1 MKTAPSSRNAE
12 ESVLGCILLDGV
24 SIYEKVA
31 AWIRN
36 EDAFY
41 YKDNQVIWKAIKSI
55 YKSGE
60 PIDMIT
66 VTNKVK
72 DSNDFKN
79 DITVNQSMAFYITG
93 LPNSVATTANVEQH
107 AKIIWERH
115 IQREA
120 GKTANKLYKT
130 SFTDYDKLDNTL
142 QKHSRL
148 IDELKDLQPS
158 KKTEIDEIL
167 NSTLSNLKDGGNI
180 IPFGMQQLDYP
191 AGGMTRKEVT
201 VLGGRP
207 GHGKTTLSINI
218 VRSLIKQGY
227 KVMLFNREM
236 SNEEVMKKIII
247 MESKDIEYSKVR
259 KNELSDDEILKIEL
273 LNEKIKKKYKNLIM
287 YDNIRKL
294 GEAMLE
300 ISRYKPDV
308 VLDDYIQLIQVDDI
322 EERRFQIEA
331 IMMEYKWI
339 CKKENCSAIL
349 VSQLNREIEKRIDPK
364 PRLSDFAESGVIEQT
379 AETAIMPFYGWNF
392 DNESYDKY
400 EIEIIVPK
408 ARYGKVGT
416 YVMGFNGNRCKFY
429 FNREDATR
437 DVDVRPKL
445 KQKNTL
451 PKDKKLTAIY

>member
-1 MKTAPSSRNAE
+1 MTNLKAAPSSKNAE

-31 AWIRN
+31 AWIRD

-41 YKDNQVIWKAIKSI
+41 YKDNQTVWKAIKEI

-60 PIDMIT
+60 PIDVIT

-72 DSNDFKN
+72 DTNPDETMGYF
-79 DITVNQSMAFYITG
+79 ITG
-93 LPNSVATTANVEQH
+93 LPMEVATTANAEYH

-120 GKTANKLYKT
+120 AKTANKLYKT
-130 SFTDYDKLDNTL
+130 SFTDYEKLDTTL
-142 QKHSRL
+142 QQHSRL

-158 KKTEIDEIL
+158 KKTDIDVIIS
-167 NSTLSNLKDGGNI
+167 NTLSNLKNGSNI
-180 IPFGMQQLDYP
+180 IPFGLQQLDYP

-207 GHGKTTLSINI
+207 GHGKTTLAINI
-218 VRSLIKQGY
+218 VRSLIAQGY

-247 MESKDIEYSKVR
+247 MESDDIEYSKIR
-259 KNELSDDEILKIEL
+259 KNKLTDVEMTEVEL
-273 LNEKIKKKYKNLIM
+273 LTEKIDKKYKNLIM

-294 GEAMLE
+294 SEAMLE

-322 EERRFQIEA
+322 EERRFQIES
-331 IMMEYKWI
+331 IMYEYKWI

-392 DNESYDKY
+392 DNESHDKY

-408 ARYGKVGT
+408 SRYGTIGT

-429 FNREDATR
+429 FDRDDAKNDIDSNTR
-437 DVDVRPKL
+437 RKVPF
-445 KQKNTL
+445 
-451 PKDKKLTAIY
+451 

>member
-1 MKTAPSSRNAE
+1 MTNLKAAPSSKNAE

-31 AWIRN
+31 AWIRD

-41 YKDNQVIWKAIKSI
+41 YKDNQTVWKAIKEI

-60 PIDMIT
+60 PIDVIT

-72 DSNDFKN
+72 DTNPDETMGYF
-79 DITVNQSMAFYITG
+79 ITG
-93 LPNSVATTANVEQH
+93 LPMEVETTANAEYH

-120 GKTANKLYKT
+120 AKTANKLYKT
-130 SFTDYDKLDNTL
+130 SFTDYEKLDTTL
-142 QKHSRL
+142 QQHSRL

-158 KKTEIDEIL
+158 KKTDIDVII
-167 NSTLSNLKDGGNI
+167 NNTLSNLKNGSNI
-180 IPFGMQQLDYP
+180 IPFGLQQLDYP

-207 GHGKTTLSINI
+207 GHGKTTLAINI
-218 VRSLIKQGY
+218 VRSLIAQGY

-247 MESKDIEYSKVR
+247 MESDDIEYSKIR
-259 KNELSDDEILKIEL
+259 KNKLTDVEMTEVEL
-273 LNEKIKKKYKNLIM
+273 LTEKIDKKYKNLIM

-294 GEAMLE
+294 SEAMLE

-308 VLDDYIQLIQVDDI
+308 ILDDYIQLIQVDNI
-322 EERRFQIEA
+322 EERRFQIES
-331 IMMEYKWI
+331 IMYEYKWI

-392 DNESYDKY
+392 DNESHDKY

-408 ARYGKVGT
+408 SRYGTIGT

-429 FNREDATR
+429 FDRDDAKNDIDSNTR
-437 DVDVRPKL
+437 RKVPF
-445 KQKNTL
+445 
-451 PKDKKLTAIY
+451 

>member
-1 MKTAPSSRNAE
+1 MTNLKAAPSSKNAE

-24 SIYEKVA
+24 SVYEKVA
-31 AWIRN
+31 AWIRD

-41 YKDNQVIWKAIKSI
+41 YKDNQVVWKAIKEI

-60 PIDMIT
+60 PIDVIT

-72 DSNDFKN
+72 DASPDETMGYF
-79 DITVNQSMAFYITG
+79 ITG
-93 LPNSVATTANVEQH
+93 LPMEVATTANAEYH

-120 GKTANKLYKT
+120 AKTANKLYKT
-130 SFTDYDKLDNTL
+130 SFTDYEKLDTTL
-142 QKHSRL
+142 QQHSRL

-158 KKTEIDEIL
+158 KKTDIDVIIS
-167 NSTLSNLKDGGNI
+167 NTLSNLKNGSNI
-180 IPFGMQQLDYP
+180 IPFGLQQLDYP

-207 GHGKTTLSINI
+207 GHGKTTLAINI
-218 VRSLIKQGY
+218 VRSLIAQGY

-247 MESKDIEYSKVR
+247 MESKDIEYSKIR
-259 KNELSDDEILKIEL
+259 KNKLTDEEITEVEL
-273 LNEKIKKKYKNLIM
+273 LSENIDKKYENLIM

-294 GEAMLE
+294 SEAMLE
-300 ISRYKPDV
+300 ISRYKPDI
-308 VLDDYIQLIQVDDI
+308 VLDDYIQLIQVDNI
-322 EERRFQIEA
+322 EERRFQIES
-331 IMMEYKWI
+331 IMYEYKWI

-392 DNESYDKY
+392 DNESHDKY

-408 ARYGKVGT
+408 SRYGTIGT

-429 FNREDATR
+429 FDREDAKNN
-437 DVDVRPKL
+437 VDTERKIPF
-445 KQKNTL
+445 
-451 PKDKKLTAIY
+451 

>member
-1 MKTAPSSRNAE
+1 MTNLKVAPSSKNAE

-31 AWIRN
+31 AWIRD

-41 YKDNQVIWKAIKSI
+41 YKDNQTVWKAIKEI

-60 PIDMIT
+60 PIDVIT

-72 DSNDFKN
+72 DTSPDETMGYF
-79 DITVNQSMAFYITG
+79 ITG
-93 LPNSVATTANVEQH
+93 LPMEVATTANAEYH

-120 GKTANKLYKT
+120 AKTANKLYKT
-130 SFTDYDKLDNTL
+130 SFTDYEKLDTTL
-142 QKHSRL
+142 QQHSRL

-158 KKTEIDEIL
+158 KKTDIDVIL
-167 NSTLSNLKDGGNI
+167 SNTLSNLKNSSNI
-180 IPFGMQQLDYP
+180 IPFGLQQLDYP

-207 GHGKTTLSINI
+207 GHGKTTLAINI
-218 VRSLIKQGY
+218 VRSLIAQGY

-247 MESKDIEYSKVR
+247 MESKDIEYSKIR
-259 KNELSDDEILKIEL
+259 KNKLTDEEITEVEL
-273 LNEKIKKKYKNLIM
+273 LSEKIDKKYKNLIM

-294 GEAMLE
+294 SEAMLE

-308 VLDDYIQLIQVDDI
+308 ILDDYIQLIQVDDI
-322 EERRFQIEA
+322 EERRFQIES
-331 IMMEYKWI
+331 IMYEYKWI

-392 DNESYDKY
+392 DNESHDRY

-408 ARYGKVGT
+408 SRYGTIGT

-429 FNREDATR
+429 FDRDDA
-437 DVDVRPKL
+437 
-445 KQKNTL
+445 KNDIDSNTKRKV
-451 PKDKKLTAIY
+451 PF

>member
-1 MKTAPSSRNAE
+1 MTNLKAAPSSKSAE

-31 AWIRN
+31 AWIRDEN
-36 EDAFY
+36 AFY
-41 YKDNQVIWKAIKSI
+41 YKDNQTVWKAIKEI

-60 PIDMIT
+60 PIDVIT
-66 VTNKVK
+66 VANKVK
-72 DSNDFKN
+72 DTNPDETMGYF
-79 DITVNQSMAFYITG
+79 ITG
-93 LPNSVATTANVEQH
+93 LPMEVATTANAEYH

-120 GKTANKLYKT
+120 AKTANKLYKT
-130 SFTDYDKLDNTL
+130 SFTDYEKLDTTL
-142 QKHSRL
+142 QQHSRL

-158 KKTEIDEIL
+158 KKTDIDVIL
-167 NSTLSNLKDGGNI
+167 SNTISNLKNGSNI
-180 IPFGMQQLDYP
+180 IPFGLQQLDYP

-207 GHGKTTLSINI
+207 GHGKTTLAINI
-218 VRSLIKQGY
+218 VRSLITQGY

-247 MESKDIEYSKVR
+247 MESKDIEYSKIR
-259 KNELSDDEILKIEL
+259 KNKLSDIEMIEVEL
-273 LNEKIKKKYKNLIM
+273 LTEKIDKKYKNLIM

-294 GEAMLE
+294 SEAMLE

-308 VLDDYIQLIQVDDI
+308 VLDDYIQLIQVDNI
-322 EERRFQIEA
+322 QERRFQIES
-331 IMMEYKWI
+331 IMYEYKWI

-392 DNESYDKY
+392 DNESHDKY

-408 ARYGKVGT
+408 SRYGTIGT

-429 FNREDATR
+429 FDRDDAKNNIDSNTR
-437 DVDVRPKL
+437 
-445 KQKNTL
+445 
-451 PKDKKLTAIY
+451 KKVPF

>member
-1 MKTAPSSRNAE
+1 MTNLKAAPSSKNAE
-12 ESVLGCILLDGV
+12 ESVLGCILRDGV

-31 AWIRN
+31 AWIRD

-41 YKDNQVIWKAIKSI
+41 YKDNQTVWKAIKEI

-60 PIDMIT
+60 PIDVIT

-72 DSNDFKN
+72 DTSPDETMGYF
-79 DITVNQSMAFYITG
+79 ITG
-93 LPNSVATTANVEQH
+93 LPMEVATTANAEYH

-120 GKTANKLYKT
+120 AKTANKLYKT
-130 SFTDYDKLDNTL
+130 SFTDYEKLDTTL
-142 QKHSRL
+142 QQHSRL

-158 KKTEIDEIL
+158 KKTDIDVIIS
-167 NSTLSNLKDGGNI
+167 NTLSNLKNGSNI
-180 IPFGMQQLDYP
+180 IPFGLQQLDYP

-207 GHGKTTLSINI
+207 GHGKTTLAINI
-218 VRSLIKQGY
+218 VRSLIAQGY

-247 MESKDIEYSKVR
+247 MESKDIEYSKIR
-259 KNELSDDEILKIEL
+259 KNKLTDVEMTEVEL
-273 LNEKIKKKYKNLIM
+273 LTEKIDKKYKNLIM

-294 GEAMLE
+294 SEAMLE

-308 VLDDYIQLIQVDDI
+308 ILDDYIQLIQVDNI
-322 EERRFQIEA
+322 EERRFQIES
-331 IMMEYKWI
+331 IMYEYKWI

-392 DNESYDKY
+392 DNESHDRY

-408 ARYGKVGT
+408 SRYGTIGT

-429 FNREDATR
+429 FDRDDAKNDIDSNTR
-437 DVDVRPKL
+437 RKVPF
-445 KQKNTL
+445 
-451 PKDKKLTAIY
+451 

>member
-1 MKTAPSSRNAE
+1 MFETKEAPSSRDAE

-24 SIYEKVA
+24 SIYEKVS
-31 AWIRN
+31 AWIRS

-41 YKDNQVIWKAIKSI
+41 YTDNRTVWKAIKKI

-60 PIDMIT
+60 SIDIIG
-66 VTNKVK
+66 VANIVK
-72 DSNDFKN
+72 DDNPNNKLSYF
-79 DITVNQSMAFYITG
+79 ISG
-93 LPNSVATTANVEQH
+93 LTSSIATTANVEYH

-120 GKTANKLYKT
+120 AKTANKLYKT
-130 SFTDYDKLDNTL
+130 SFTDYEKLDTTL
-142 QKHSRL
+142 QQHSRL

-158 KKTEIDEIL
+158 KKTDIDVIIS
-167 NSTLSNLKDGGNI
+167 NTLSNLKNGSNI
-180 IPFGMQQLDYP
+180 IPFGLQQLDYP

-207 GHGKTTLSINI
+207 GHGKTTLAINI
-218 VRSLIKQGY
+218 VRSLIAQGY

-247 MESKDIEYSKVR
+247 MESKDIEYSKIR
-259 KNELSDDEILKIEL
+259 KNKLSDEEITEVEL
-273 LNEKIKKKYKNLIM
+273 LSENIDKKYENLIM

-294 GEAMLE
+294 SEAMLE
-300 ISRYKPDV
+300 ISRYKPDI
-308 VLDDYIQLIQVDDI
+308 VLDDYIQLIQVDNI
-322 EERRFQIEA
+322 EERRFQIES
-331 IMMEYKWI
+331 IMYEYKWI

-392 DNESYDKY
+392 DNESHDKY

-408 ARYGKVGT
+408 SRYGTIGT

-429 FNREDATR
+429 FDRDDA
-437 DVDVRPKL
+437 
-445 KQKNTL
+445 KNDIDNNTKRKV
-451 PKDKKLTAIY
+451 PF

>member
-1 MKTAPSSRNAE
+1 MTNLKVAPSSKNAE

-31 AWIRN
+31 AWIRD

-41 YKDNQVIWKAIKSI
+41 YKDNQTVWKAIKEI

-60 PIDMIT
+60 PIDVIT

-72 DSNDFKN
+72 DTSPDETMGYF
-79 DITVNQSMAFYITG
+79 ITG
-93 LPNSVATTANVEQH
+93 LPMEVATTANAEYH

-120 GKTANKLYKT
+120 AKTANKLYKT
-130 SFTDYDKLDNTL
+130 SFTDYEKLDTTL
-142 QKHSRL
+142 QQHSRL

-158 KKTEIDEIL
+158 KKTDIDVIIS
-167 NSTLSNLKDGGNI
+167 NTLSNLKNGSNI
-180 IPFGMQQLDYP
+180 IPFGLQQLDYP

-207 GHGKTTLSINI
+207 GHGKTTLAINI
-218 VRSLIKQGY
+218 VRSLIAQGY

-247 MESKDIEYSKVR
+247 MESKDIEYSKIR
-259 KNELSDDEILKIEL
+259 KNKLTDVEMTEVEL
-273 LNEKIKKKYKNLIM
+273 LTEKIDKKYKNLIM

-294 GEAMLE
+294 SEAMLE

-308 VLDDYIQLIQVDDI
+308 ILDDYIQLIQVDNI
-322 EERRFQIEA
+322 EERRFQIES
-331 IMMEYKWI
+331 IMYEYKWI

-392 DNESYDKY
+392 DNESHDRY

-408 ARYGKVGT
+408 SRYGTIGT

-429 FNREDATR
+429 FDRDDA
-437 DVDVRPKL
+437 
-445 KQKNTL
+445 KNDIDSNTKRKV
-451 PKDKKLTAIY
+451 PF

>member
-1 MKTAPSSRNAE
+1 MTNLKAAPSSKNAE

-24 SIYEKVA
+24 SVYEKVA
-31 AWIRN
+31 AWIRD

-41 YKDNQVIWKAIKSI
+41 YKDNQVVWKAIKEI

-60 PIDMIT
+60 PIDVIT

-72 DSNDFKN
+72 DTSPDETMGYF
-79 DITVNQSMAFYITG
+79 ITG
-93 LPNSVATTANVEQH
+93 LPMEVATTANAEYH

-120 GKTANKLYKT
+120 AKTANKLYKT
-130 SFTDYDKLDNTL
+130 SFTDYEKLDTTL
-142 QKHSRL
+142 QQHSRL

-158 KKTEIDEIL
+158 KKTDIDVIIS
-167 NSTLSNLKDGGNI
+167 NTLSNLKNGSNI
-180 IPFGMQQLDYP
+180 IPFGLQQLDYP

-207 GHGKTTLSINI
+207 GHGKTTLAINI
-218 VRSLIKQGY
+218 VRSLIAQGY

-247 MESKDIEYSKVR
+247 MESKDIEYSKIR
-259 KNELSDDEILKIEL
+259 KNKLSDEEITEVEL
-273 LNEKIKKKYKNLIM
+273 LSENIDKKYENLIM

-294 GEAMLE
+294 SEAMLE
-300 ISRYKPDV
+300 ISRYKPDI
-308 VLDDYIQLIQVDDI
+308 VLDDYIQLIQVDNI
-322 EERRFQIEA
+322 EERRFQIES
-331 IMMEYKWI
+331 IMYEYKWI

-379 AETAIMPFYGWNF
+379 AETAIMPFYRWNF
-392 DNESYDKY
+392 DNESHDKY

-408 ARYGKVGT
+408 SRYGTIGT

-429 FNREDATR
+429 FDRDDA
-437 DVDVRPKL
+437 
-445 KQKNTL
+445 KNDIDNNTKRKV
-451 PKDKKLTAIY
+451 PF

>member
-1 MKTAPSSRNAE
+1 MLETKTAPSSKDAE
-12 ESVLGCILLDGV
+12 QSVLGCILLDGV

-41 YKDNQVIWKAIKSI
+41 YTDNKVIWKAIKSI
-55 YKSGE
+55 YKSGQE
-60 PIDMIT
+60 IDLIT
-66 VTNKVK
+66 VTNKIK
-72 DSNDFKN
+72 DSENED
-79 DITVNQSMAFYITG
+79 VNKSMAYYISG
-93 LPNSVATTANVEQH
+93 LSTNIATTANVEQH

-120 GKTANKLYKT
+120 GKTANKLYST
-130 SFTDYDKLDNTL
+130 SFTDYDNLDDTL
-142 QKHSRL
+142 QKHSKL

-158 KKTEIDEIL
+158 KRKEIDDIL

-218 VRSLIKQGY
+218 VRSLINQGF

-259 KNELSDDEILKIEL
+259 KNELTDEEITKIEL
-273 LNEKIKKKYKNLIM
+273 LNEKIKEKYKNLIM

-294 GEAMLE
+294 SEAMLE

-331 IMMEYKWI
+331 IMHEYKWI

-392 DNESYDKY
+392 DNESYDRY

-429 FNREDATR
+429 FNREDATN
-437 DVDVRPKL
+437 DVDVRTKL

-451 PKDKKLTAIY
+451 PKGKKLTAVY

>member
-1 MKTAPSSRNAE
+1 MTNLKAAPSSKSAE

-31 AWIRN
+31 AWIRDEN
-36 EDAFY
+36 AFY
-41 YKDNQVIWKAIKSI
+41 YKDNQTVWKAIKEI

-60 PIDMIT
+60 PIDVIT
-66 VTNKVK
+66 VANKVK
-72 DSNDFKN
+72 DTNPDETMGYF
-79 DITVNQSMAFYITG
+79 ITG
-93 LPNSVATTANVEQH
+93 LPMEVATTANAEYH

-120 GKTANKLYKT
+120 AKTANKLYKT
-130 SFTDYDKLDNTL
+130 SFTDYEKLDTTL
-142 QKHSRL
+142 QQHSRL

-158 KKTEIDEIL
+158 KKTDIDVIL
-167 NSTLSNLKDGGNI
+167 SNTISNLKNGSNI
-180 IPFGMQQLDYP
+180 IPFGLQQLDYP

-207 GHGKTTLSINI
+207 GHGKTTLAINI
-218 VRSLIKQGY
+218 VRSLITQGY

-247 MESKDIEYSKVR
+247 MESKDIEYSKIR
-259 KNELSDDEILKIEL
+259 KNKLSDVEMIEVEL
-273 LNEKIKKKYKNLIM
+273 LTEKIDKKYKNLIM

-294 GEAMLE
+294 SEAMLE

-308 VLDDYIQLIQVDDI
+308 VLDDYIQLIQVDNI
-322 EERRFQIEA
+322 EERRFQIES
-331 IMMEYKWI
+331 IMYEYKWI

-392 DNESYDKY
+392 DNESHDKY

-408 ARYGKVGT
+408 SRYGTIGT

-429 FNREDATR
+429 FDRDDAKNDIDSNTR
-437 DVDVRPKL
+437 
-445 KQKNTL
+445 
-451 PKDKKLTAIY
+451 KKVPF

>member
-1 MKTAPSSRNAE
+1 MTNLKAAPSSKNAE

-31 AWIRN
+31 AWIRD

-41 YKDNQVIWKAIKSI
+41 YKDNQTVWKAIKEI

-60 PIDMIT
+60 PIDVIT

-72 DSNDFKN
+72 DTNPDETMGYF
-79 DITVNQSMAFYITG
+79 ITG
-93 LPNSVATTANVEQH
+93 LPMEVATTANAEYH

-120 GKTANKLYKT
+120 AKTANKLYKT
-130 SFTDYDKLDNTL
+130 SFTDYEKLDTTL
-142 QKHSRL
+142 QQHSRL

-158 KKTEIDEIL
+158 KKTDIDVII
-167 NSTLSNLKDGGNI
+167 NNTLSNLKNGSNI
-180 IPFGMQQLDYP
+180 IPFGLQQLDYP

-207 GHGKTTLSINI
+207 GHGKTTLAINI
-218 VRSLIKQGY
+218 VRSLIAQGY

-247 MESKDIEYSKVR
+247 MESDDIEYSKIR
-259 KNELSDDEILKIEL
+259 KNKLTDVEMTEVEL
-273 LNEKIKKKYKNLIM
+273 LTEKIDKKYKNLIM

-294 GEAMLE
+294 SEAMLE

-308 VLDDYIQLIQVDDI
+308 ILDDYIQLIQVDDI
-322 EERRFQIEA
+322 EERRFQIES
-331 IMMEYKWI
+331 IMYEYKWI

-392 DNESYDKY
+392 DNESHDKY

-408 ARYGKVGT
+408 SRYGTIGT

-429 FNREDATR
+429 FDRDDAKNDIDSNTR
-437 DVDVRPKL
+437 RKVPF
-445 KQKNTL
+445 
-451 PKDKKLTAIY
+451 

>member
-1 MKTAPSSRNAE
+1 MTNLKAAPSSKSAE

-31 AWIRN
+31 AWIRDEN
-36 EDAFY
+36 AFY
-41 YKDNQVIWKAIKSI
+41 YKDNQTVWKAIKEI

-60 PIDMIT
+60 PIDVIT
-66 VTNKVK
+66 VANKVK
-72 DSNDFKN
+72 DTNPDETMGYF
-79 DITVNQSMAFYITG
+79 ITG
-93 LPNSVATTANVEQH
+93 LPMEVATTANAEYH

-120 GKTANKLYKT
+120 AKTANKLYKT
-130 SFTDYDKLDNTL
+130 SFTDYEKLDTTL
-142 QKHSRL
+142 QQHSRL

-158 KKTEIDEIL
+158 KKTDIDVIIS
-167 NSTLSNLKDGGNI
+167 NTISNLKNGSNI
-180 IPFGMQQLDYP
+180 IPFGLQQLDYP

-207 GHGKTTLSINI
+207 GHGKTTLAINI
-218 VRSLIKQGY
+218 VRSLIAQGY

-247 MESKDIEYSKVR
+247 MESKDIEYSKIR
-259 KNELSDDEILKIEL
+259 KNKLSDIEMIEVEL
-273 LNEKIKKKYKNLIM
+273 LTEKIDKKYKNLIM

-294 GEAMLE
+294 SEAMLE

-308 VLDDYIQLIQVDDI
+308 VLDDYIQLIQVDNI
-322 EERRFQIEA
+322 QERRFQIES
-331 IMMEYKWI
+331 IMYEYKWI

-392 DNESYDKY
+392 DNESHDKY

-408 ARYGKVGT
+408 SRYGTIGT

-429 FNREDATR
+429 FDRDDAKNNIDSNTR
-437 DVDVRPKL
+437 
-445 KQKNTL
+445 
-451 PKDKKLTAIY
+451 KKVPF

>member
-1 MKTAPSSRNAE
+1 MTNLKAAPSSKSAE

-31 AWIRN
+31 AWIRD

-41 YKDNQVIWKAIKSI
+41 YKDNQTVWKAIKEI

-60 PIDMIT
+60 PIDVIT
-66 VTNKVK
+66 VANKVK
-72 DSNDFKN
+72 DTNPDETMGYF
-79 DITVNQSMAFYITG
+79 ITG
-93 LPNSVATTANVEQH
+93 LPMEVATTANAEYH

-120 GKTANKLYKT
+120 AKTANKLYKT
-130 SFTDYDKLDNTL
+130 SFTDYEKLDTTL
-142 QKHSRL
+142 QQHSRL

-158 KKTEIDEIL
+158 KKTDIDVIIS
-167 NSTLSNLKDGGNI
+167 NTISNLKNGSNI
-180 IPFGMQQLDYP
+180 IPFGLQQLDYP

-207 GHGKTTLSINI
+207 GHGKTTLAINI
-218 VRSLIKQGY
+218 VRSLIAQGY

-247 MESKDIEYSKVR
+247 MESDDIEYSKIR
-259 KNELSDDEILKIEL
+259 KNKLTDVEMTEVEL
-273 LNEKIKKKYKNLIM
+273 LTEKIDKKYKNLIM

-294 GEAMLE
+294 SEAMLE

-308 VLDDYIQLIQVDDI
+308 VLDDYIQLIQVDNI
-322 EERRFQIEA
+322 EERRFQIES
-331 IMMEYKWI
+331 IMYEYKWI

-392 DNESYDKY
+392 DNESHDKY

-408 ARYGKVGT
+408 SRYGTIGT

-429 FNREDATR
+429 FDRDDAKNDIDSNTR
-437 DVDVRPKL
+437 
-445 KQKNTL
+445 
-451 PKDKKLTAIY
+451 KKVPF

>member
-1 MKTAPSSRNAE
+1 MTNLKAAPSSKSAE

-31 AWIRN
+31 AWIRDEN
-36 EDAFY
+36 AFY
-41 YKDNQVIWKAIKSI
+41 YKDNQTVWKAIKEI

-60 PIDMIT
+60 PIDVIT
-66 VTNKVK
+66 VANKVK
-72 DSNDFKN
+72 DTNPDETMGYF
-79 DITVNQSMAFYITG
+79 ITG
-93 LPNSVATTANVEQH
+93 LPMEVATTANAEYH

-120 GKTANKLYKT
+120 AKTANKLYKT
-130 SFTDYDKLDNTL
+130 SFTDYEKLDTTL
-142 QKHSRL
+142 QQHSRL

-158 KKTEIDEIL
+158 KKTDIDVIIS
-167 NSTLSNLKDGGNI
+167 NTLSNLKNGSNI
-180 IPFGMQQLDYP
+180 IPFGLQQLDYP

-207 GHGKTTLSINI
+207 GHGKTTLAINI
-218 VRSLIKQGY
+218 VRSLIAQGY

-247 MESKDIEYSKVR
+247 MESKDIEYSKIR
-259 KNELSDDEILKIEL
+259 KNKLSDVEMIEVEL
-273 LNEKIKKKYKNLIM
+273 LTEKIDKKYKNLIM

-294 GEAMLE
+294 SEAMLE

-308 VLDDYIQLIQVDDI
+308 VLDDYIQLIQVDNI
-322 EERRFQIEA
+322 EERRFQIES
-331 IMMEYKWI
+331 IMYEYKWI

-392 DNESYDKY
+392 DNESHDKY

-408 ARYGKVGT
+408 SRYGTIGT

-429 FNREDATR
+429 FDRDDAKNNIDSNTR
-437 DVDVRPKL
+437 
-445 KQKNTL
+445 
-451 PKDKKLTAIY
+451 KKVPF

>member
-1 MKTAPSSRNAE
+1 MTNLKVAPSSKNAE

-31 AWIRN
+31 AWIRD

-41 YKDNQVIWKAIKSI
+41 YKDNQTVWKAIKEI

-60 PIDMIT
+60 PIDVIT

-72 DSNDFKN
+72 DTNPDETMGYF
-79 DITVNQSMAFYITG
+79 ITG
-93 LPNSVATTANVEQH
+93 LPMEVATTANAEYH

-120 GKTANKLYKT
+120 AKTANKLYKT
-130 SFTDYDKLDNTL
+130 SFTDYEKLDTTL
-142 QKHSRL
+142 QQHSRL

-158 KKTEIDEIL
+158 KKTDIDVIIS
-167 NSTLSNLKDGGNI
+167 NTLSNLKNGSNI
-180 IPFGMQQLDYP
+180 IPFGLQQLDYP

-207 GHGKTTLSINI
+207 GHGKTTLAINI
-218 VRSLIKQGY
+218 VRSLIAQGY

-247 MESKDIEYSKVR
+247 MESKDIEYSKIR
-259 KNELSDDEILKIEL
+259 KNKLTDVEMTEVEL
-273 LNEKIKKKYKNLIM
+273 LTEKIDKKYKNLIM

-294 GEAMLE
+294 SEAMLE

-308 VLDDYIQLIQVDDI
+308 ILDDYIQLIQVDNI
-322 EERRFQIEA
+322 EERRFQIES
-331 IMMEYKWI
+331 IMYEYKWI

-364 PRLSDFAESGVIEQT
+364 PRLSDFAESGVI
-379 AETAIMPFYGWNF
+379 
-392 DNESYDKY
+392 
-400 EIEIIVPK
+400 
-408 ARYGKVGT
+408 
-416 YVMGFNGNRCKFY
+416 
-429 FNREDATR
+429 
-437 DVDVRPKL
+437 
-445 KQKNTL
+445 
-451 PKDKKLTAIY
+451 

>member
-1 MKTAPSSRNAE
+1 MTNLKVAPSSKNAE

-31 AWIRN
+31 AWIRD

-41 YKDNQVIWKAIKSI
+41 YKDNQTVWKAIKEI

-60 PIDMIT
+60 PIDVIT

-72 DSNDFKN
+72 DTNPDETMGYF
-79 DITVNQSMAFYITG
+79 ITG
-93 LPNSVATTANVEQH
+93 LPMEVATTANAEYH

-120 GKTANKLYKT
+120 AKTANKLYKT
-130 SFTDYDKLDNTL
+130 SFTDYEKLDTTL
-142 QKHSRL
+142 QQHSRL

-158 KKTEIDEIL
+158 KKTDIDVIIS
-167 NSTLSNLKDGGNI
+167 NTLSNLKNGSNI
-180 IPFGMQQLDYP
+180 IPFGLQQLDYP

-207 GHGKTTLSINI
+207 GHGKTTLAINI
-218 VRSLIKQGY
+218 VRSLIAQGY

-247 MESKDIEYSKVR
+247 MESKDIEYSKIR
-259 KNELSDDEILKIEL
+259 KNKLTDVEMTEVEL
-273 LNEKIKKKYKNLIM
+273 LTEKIDKKYKNLIM

-294 GEAMLE
+294 SEAMLE

-322 EERRFQIEA
+322 EERRFQIES
-331 IMMEYKWI
+331 IMYEYKWI

-392 DNESYDKY
+392 DNESHDRY

-408 ARYGKVGT
+408 SRYGTIGT

-429 FNREDATR
+429 FDRDDA
-437 DVDVRPKL
+437 
-445 KQKNTL
+445 KNDIDSNTKRKV
-451 PKDKKLTAIY
+451 PF

>member
-1 MKTAPSSRNAE
+1 MTNLKVAPSSKNAE

-31 AWIRN
+31 AWIRD

-41 YKDNQVIWKAIKSI
+41 YKDNQTVWKAIKEI

-60 PIDMIT
+60 PIDVIT

-72 DSNDFKN
+72 DTSPDETMGYF
-79 DITVNQSMAFYITG
+79 ITG
-93 LPNSVATTANVEQH
+93 LPMEIATTANAEYH

-120 GKTANKLYKT
+120 AKTANKLYKT
-130 SFTDYDKLDNTL
+130 SFTDYEKLDTTL
-142 QKHSRL
+142 QQHSRL

-158 KKTEIDEIL
+158 KKTDIDVIIS
-167 NSTLSNLKDGGNI
+167 NTISNLKNSSNI
-180 IPFGMQQLDYP
+180 IPFGLQQLDYP

-207 GHGKTTLSINI
+207 GHGKTTLAINI
-218 VRSLIKQGY
+218 VRSLIAQGY

-247 MESKDIEYSKVR
+247 MESKDIEYSKIR
-259 KNELSDDEILKIEL
+259 KNKLTDEEITEVEL
-273 LNEKIKKKYKNLIM
+273 LSEKIDKKYKNLIM

-294 GEAMLE
+294 SEAMLE

-308 VLDDYIQLIQVDDI
+308 ILDDYIQLIQVDDI
-322 EERRFQIEA
+322 EERRFQIES
-331 IMMEYKWI
+331 IMYEYKWI

-392 DNESYDKY
+392 DNESHDRY

-408 ARYGKVGT
+408 SRYGTIGT

-429 FNREDATR
+429 FDRDDA
-437 DVDVRPKL
+437 
-445 KQKNTL
+445 KNDIDINTKRKV
-451 PKDKKLTAIY
+451 PF

>member
-1 MKTAPSSRNAE
+1 MTNLKAAPSSKSAE

-31 AWIRN
+31 AWIRD

-41 YKDNQVIWKAIKSI
+41 YKDNQTVWKAIKEI

-60 PIDMIT
+60 PIDVIT
-66 VTNKVK
+66 VANKVK
-72 DSNDFKN
+72 DTNPDETMGYF
-79 DITVNQSMAFYITG
+79 ITG
-93 LPNSVATTANVEQH
+93 LPMEVATTANAEYH

-120 GKTANKLYKT
+120 AKTANKLYKT
-130 SFTDYDKLDNTL
+130 SFTDYEKLDTTL
-142 QKHSRL
+142 QQHSRL

-158 KKTEIDEIL
+158 KKTDIDVIIS
-167 NSTLSNLKDGGNI
+167 NTISNLKNGSNI
-180 IPFGMQQLDYP
+180 IPFGLQQLDYP

-207 GHGKTTLSINI
+207 GHGKTTLAINI
-218 VRSLIKQGY
+218 VRSLIAQGY

-247 MESKDIEYSKVR
+247 MESKDIEYSKIR
-259 KNELSDDEILKIEL
+259 KNKLTDVEMTEVEL
-273 LNEKIKKKYKNLIM
+273 LTEKIDKKYKNLIM

-294 GEAMLE
+294 SEAMLE

-308 VLDDYIQLIQVDDI
+308 VLDDYIQLIQVDNI
-322 EERRFQIEA
+322 EERRFQIES
-331 IMMEYKWI
+331 IMYEYKWI

-379 AETAIMPFYGWNF
+379 AVTAIMPFYGWNF
-392 DNESYDKY
+392 DNESHDKY

-408 ARYGKVGT
+408 SRYGTIGT
-416 YVMGFNGNRCKFY
+416 YIMGFNGNRCKFY
-429 FNREDATR
+429 FDRDDAKNDIDSNTR
-437 DVDVRPKL
+437 
-445 KQKNTL
+445 
-451 PKDKKLTAIY
+451 KKVPF

>member
-1 MKTAPSSRNAE
+1 MTNLKAAPSSKNAE

-31 AWIRN
+31 AWIRD

-41 YKDNQVIWKAIKSI
+41 YKDNQTVWKAIKEI

-60 PIDMIT
+60 PIDVIT

-72 DSNDFKN
+72 DTNPDETMGYF
-79 DITVNQSMAFYITG
+79 ITG
-93 LPNSVATTANVEQH
+93 LPMEVATTANAEYH

-120 GKTANKLYKT
+120 AKTANKLYKT
-130 SFTDYDKLDNTL
+130 SFTDYEKLDTTL
-142 QKHSRL
+142 QQHSRL

-158 KKTEIDEIL
+158 KKTDIDVIIS
-167 NSTLSNLKDGGNI
+167 NTLSNLKNGSNI
-180 IPFGMQQLDYP
+180 IPFGLQQLDYP

-207 GHGKTTLSINI
+207 GHGKTTLAINI
-218 VRSLIKQGY
+218 VRSLIAQGY

-247 MESKDIEYSKVR
+247 MESKDIEYSKIR
-259 KNELSDDEILKIEL
+259 KNKLSDIEMIEVEL
-273 LNEKIKKKYKNLIM
+273 LTEKIDKKYKNLIM

-294 GEAMLE
+294 SEAMLE

-308 VLDDYIQLIQVDDI
+308 VLDDYIQLIQVDNI
-322 EERRFQIEA
+322 QERRFQIES
-331 IMMEYKWI
+331 IMYEYKWI

-392 DNESYDKY
+392 DNESHDKY

-408 ARYGKVGT
+408 SRYGTIGT

-429 FNREDATR
+429 FDRDDA
-437 DVDVRPKL
+437 
-445 KQKNTL
+445 KNDIDSNTKRKV
-451 PKDKKLTAIY
+451 PF

>member
-1 MKTAPSSRNAE
+1 MTNLKVAPSSKNAE

-31 AWIRN
+31 AWIRD

-41 YKDNQVIWKAIKSI
+41 YKDNQTVWKAIKEI

-60 PIDMIT
+60 PIDVIT

-72 DSNDFKN
+72 DTSPDETMGYF
-79 DITVNQSMAFYITG
+79 ITG
-93 LPNSVATTANVEQH
+93 LPMEVATTANAEYH

-120 GKTANKLYKT
+120 AKTANKLYKT
-130 SFTDYDKLDNTL
+130 SFTDYEKLDTTL
-142 QKHSRL
+142 QQHSRL

-158 KKTEIDEIL
+158 KKTDIDVIL
-167 NSTLSNLKDGGNI
+167 SNTLSNLKNGSNI
-180 IPFGMQQLDYP
+180 IPFGLQQLDYP

-207 GHGKTTLSINI
+207 GHGKTTLAINI
-218 VRSLIKQGY
+218 VRSLIAQGY

-247 MESKDIEYSKVR
+247 MESKDIEYSKIR
-259 KNELSDDEILKIEL
+259 KNKLTDEEITEVEL
-273 LNEKIKKKYKNLIM
+273 LSEKIDKKYKNLIM

-294 GEAMLE
+294 SEAMLE

-308 VLDDYIQLIQVDDI
+308 ILDDYIQLIQVDDI
-322 EERRFQIEA
+322 EERRFQIES
-331 IMMEYKWI
+331 IMYEYKWI

-392 DNESYDKY
+392 DNESHDRY

-408 ARYGKVGT
+408 SRYGTIGT

-429 FNREDATR
+429 FDRDDA
-437 DVDVRPKL
+437 
-445 KQKNTL
+445 KNDIDINTKRKV
-451 PKDKKLTAIY
+451 PF

>member
-1 MKTAPSSRNAE
+1 LTNLKAAPSSKNAE

-31 AWIRN
+31 AWIRD

-41 YKDNQVIWKAIKSI
+41 YKDNQTVWKAIKEI

-60 PIDMIT
+60 PIDVIT

-72 DSNDFKN
+72 DTSPDETMGYF
-79 DITVNQSMAFYITG
+79 ITG
-93 LPNSVATTANVEQH
+93 LPMEVATTANAEYH

-120 GKTANKLYKT
+120 AKTANKLYKT
-130 SFTDYDKLDNTL
+130 SFTDYEKLDTTL
-142 QKHSRL
+142 QQHSRL

-158 KKTEIDEIL
+158 KKTDIDVIIS
-167 NSTLSNLKDGGNI
+167 NTISNLKNGSNI
-180 IPFGMQQLDYP
+180 IPFGLQQLDYP

-207 GHGKTTLSINI
+207 GHGKTTLAINI
-218 VRSLIKQGY
+218 VRSLIAQGY

-247 MESKDIEYSKVR
+247 MESKDIEYSKIR
-259 KNELSDDEILKIEL
+259 KNNLSDVEMIEVEL
-273 LNEKIKKKYKNLIM
+273 LTEKINKKYKNLIM

-294 GEAMLE
+294 SEAMLE

-308 VLDDYIQLIQVDDI
+308 VLDDYIQLIQVDNI
-322 EERRFQIEA
+322 EERRFQIES
-331 IMMEYKWI
+331 IMYEYKWI

-392 DNESYDKY
+392 DNESHDKY

-408 ARYGKVGT
+408 SRYGTIGT

-429 FNREDATR
+429 FDRDDAKNNIDSNTR
-437 DVDVRPKL
+437 
-445 KQKNTL
+445 
-451 PKDKKLTAIY
+451 KKVPF

>member
-1 MKTAPSSRNAE
+1 MTNLKVAPSSKNAE

-31 AWIRN
+31 AWIRD

-41 YKDNQVIWKAIKSI
+41 YKDNQTVWKAIKEI

-60 PIDMIT
+60 PIDVIT

-72 DSNDFKN
+72 DTNPDETMGYF
-79 DITVNQSMAFYITG
+79 ITG
-93 LPNSVATTANVEQH
+93 LPMEVATTANAEYH

-120 GKTANKLYKT
+120 AKTANKLYKT
-130 SFTDYDKLDNTL
+130 SFTDYEKLDTTL
-142 QKHSRL
+142 QQHSRL

-158 KKTEIDEIL
+158 KKTDIDVIIS
-167 NSTLSNLKDGGNI
+167 NTLSNLKNGSNI
-180 IPFGMQQLDYP
+180 IPFGLQQLDYP

-207 GHGKTTLSINI
+207 GHGKTTLAINI
-218 VRSLIKQGY
+218 VRSLIAQGY

-247 MESKDIEYSKVR
+247 MESKDIEYSKIR
-259 KNELSDDEILKIEL
+259 KNKLTDVEMTEVEL
-273 LNEKIKKKYKNLIM
+273 LTEKIDKKYKNLIM

-294 GEAMLE
+294 SEAMLE

-308 VLDDYIQLIQVDDI
+308 VLDDYIQLIQVDNI
-322 EERRFQIEA
+322 EERRFQIES
-331 IMMEYKWI
+331 IMYEYKWI

-379 AETAIMPFYGWNF
+379 AETAIMPFYVWNF
-392 DNESYDKY
+392 DNESHDKY

-408 ARYGKVGT
+408 SRYGTIGT

-429 FNREDATR
+429 FDRDDAKNDIDSNTR
-437 DVDVRPKL
+437 
-445 KQKNTL
+445 
-451 PKDKKLTAIY
+451 KKVPF